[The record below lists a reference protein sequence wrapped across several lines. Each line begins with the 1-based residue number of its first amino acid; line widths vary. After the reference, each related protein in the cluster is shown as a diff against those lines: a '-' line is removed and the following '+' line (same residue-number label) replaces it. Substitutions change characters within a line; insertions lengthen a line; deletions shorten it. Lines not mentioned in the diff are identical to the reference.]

1 MNKKAIYVASTKELA
16 GKSLVTIA
24 LASIAKDLGQNV
36 GYFKPMG
43 VASATNEK
51 GEPLDEDAETM
62 RSILNM
68 KDEASSVCP
77 LVIRKDAFIEQFTDV
92 EASEVANKLE
102 MAYRTVSRGKELTL
116 IEGPPAL
123 SVGAFLGCP
132 VPKLAVDFDA
142 KILLVERFEDD
153 LVVDD
158 VLQAQD
164 YCTKWKAELYGVVL
178 NQVPSAKMLKAK
190 NVVKPAIEKN
200 GIKVIGIIPE
210 DKAINAL
217 TVNEIYAA
225 IGGTVLAGKDGM
237 EKTVSTILI
246 GAMTPE
252 SAVRYFQ
259 KAKNELVITGGDR
272 TDIIFAALEAGV
284 SALVLT
290 GNLHPSVK
298 IFPRADELKV
308 PMILVPFDT
317 YTTLQLIQKIV
328 GHIKPSDNVRIN
340 RAKKLIKENM
350 DWKQILQK
358 S

>member
-36 GYFKPMG
+36 GYFKPVG
-43 VASATNEK
+43 VASATDEK

-62 RSILNM
+62 RTILNI
-68 KDEASSVCP
+68 KDESSSVCP

-102 MAYRTVSRGKELTL
+102 MAYRTVSRGKELIL
-116 IEGPPAL
+116 IEGPPTL

-158 VLQAQD
+158 VLQARD
-164 YCTKWKAELYGVVL
+164 YCTKWKAELCGVVL

-210 DKAINAL
+210 DRTMNAL

-237 EKTVSTILI
+237 EKTVSTVLI

-252 SAVRYFQ
+252 SAVRYFR

-340 RAKKLIKENM
+340 RAKKLVKENM

>member
-1 MNKKAIYVASTKELA
+1 
-16 GKSLVTIA
+16 
-24 LASIAKDLGQNV
+24 
-36 GYFKPMG
+36 
-43 VASATNEK
+43 
-51 GEPLDEDAETM
+51 
-62 RSILNM
+62 
-68 KDEASSVCP
+68 VCP

>member
-1 MNKKAIYVASTKELA
+1 MNKKAIYIASTKELA
-16 GKSLVTIA
+16 GKSLVTVA

-36 GYFKPMG
+36 GYFKPVG
-43 VASATNEK
+43 VESATDEK

-62 RSILNM
+62 RTILNM

-77 LVIRKDAFIEQFTDV
+77 LVIRKEAFIEQFTDV

-102 MAYRTVSRGKELTL
+102 MAYRTVSRGKELIL

-217 TVNEIYAA
+217 TINEIYSA

>member
-36 GYFKPMG
+36 GYFKPVG
-43 VASATNEK
+43 VEGATNEK

-62 RSILNM
+62 RTILNI
-68 KDEASSVCP
+68 KDVSSSVCP
-77 LVIRKDAFIEQFTDV
+77 LVIRKEAFIEQFTNV

-102 MAYRTVSRGKELTL
+102 LAYRTVSRGKELIL

-123 SVGAFLGCP
+123 SVGAFFGCP

-142 KILLVERFEDD
+142 KILLVEKSEDD

-158 VLQAQD
+158 VLQARD
-164 YCTKWKAELYGVVL
+164 YCTNWKAELCGVVL
-178 NQVPSAKMLKAK
+178 NQVPPAKMLKAK

-217 TVNEIYAA
+217 TINEIYSA

-317 YTTLQLIQKIV
+317 YTTLQLIQRIV

-340 RAKKLIKENM
+340 RAKKLVKENM

>member
-36 GYFKPMG
+36 GYFKPVG
-43 VASATNEK
+43 VEGATNEK

-62 RSILNM
+62 RTILNI
-68 KDEASSVCP
+68 KDVSSSVCP
-77 LVIRKDAFIEQFTDV
+77 LVIRKEAFIEQFTNV

-102 MAYRTVSRGKELTL
+102 LAYRTVSRGKELIL

-123 SVGAFLGCP
+123 SVGAFFGCP

-164 YCTKWKAELYGVVL
+164 YCTKWKAELCGVVL
-178 NQVPSAKMLKAK
+178 NQVPPAKMLKAK
-190 NVVKPAIEKN
+190 NVIKPAIEKN

-217 TVNEIYAA
+217 TINEIYSA

-237 EKTVSTILI
+237 EKTVSTVLI

-317 YTTLQLIQKIV
+317 YTTLQLIQRIV

-340 RAKKLIKENM
+340 RAKKLVKENM

>member
-24 LASIAKDLGQNV
+24 LASIAKDSGQKV
-36 GYFKPMG
+36 GYFKPIG
-43 VASATNEK
+43 IESATSEK

-62 RSILNM
+62 RKILSI

-77 LVIRKDAFIEQFTDV
+77 LVIRKEAFIEQFANIS
-92 EASEVANKLE
+92 ASEVSDKLKL
-102 MAYRTVSRGKELTL
+102 AYKTVSREKEPML
-116 IEGPPAL
+116 IEGPPTL
-123 SVGAFLGCP
+123 PFGAFLGCP
-132 VPKLAVDFDA
+132 VPKLCVDFGA

-153 LVVDD
+153 LAVDD
-158 VLQAQD
+158 VLQARD
-164 YCTKWKAELYGVVL
+164 YCAKWKAELYGVVL
-178 NQVPSAKMLKAK
+178 NQVSPAKMLKAK

-200 GIKVIGIIPE
+200 GIKVFGIIPE
-210 DKAINAL
+210 DRMINAL
-217 TVNEIYAA
+217 TINEIYAA
-225 IGGTVLAGKDGM
+225 TGGTVLAGKDGM
-237 EKTVSTILI
+237 EKTVSTVLI

-252 SAVRYFQ
+252 SAVRYFR

-272 TDIIFAALEAGV
+272 TDIMLAALEAGV

-308 PMILVPFDT
+308 PIILVPFDT
-317 YTTLQLIQKIV
+317 YTTLQIVQKIV
-328 GHIKPSDNVRIN
+328 GRIKPTDSARIN
-340 RAKKLIKENM
+340 RAKKLVKENV
-350 DWKQILQK
+350 DWKQILQT